1 MIRWLLYIEE
11 AGCEQVGFDAADATW
26 MAGHRQLM
34 KWVDCLPQERI
45 EGCINA
51 IRSSISP
58 SLDSWPE
65 KKHWSASL
73 EKKQW
78 RDG

>member
-1 MIRWLLYIEE
+1 
-11 AGCEQVGFDAADATW
+11 